1 MPLCTYW
8 DRAGNEVRLETYPSS
23 FLRWVPGEP
32 LDDPYRTAL
41 ERIEAALSIKA
52 RQLDVRG
59 ADISRS
65 LVRPPRLPQGSRSSY
80 PRHVRTVISISL
92 GFGHRV

>member
-8 DRAGNEVRLETYPSS
+8 DRAANEVRLETYPSS

-52 RQLDVRG
+52 KQLDVRG

-65 LVRPPRLPQGSRSSY
+65 LVRPPRCHKDLAAHIRDTFALSY
-80 PRHVRTVISISL
+80 H
-92 GFGHRV
+92 